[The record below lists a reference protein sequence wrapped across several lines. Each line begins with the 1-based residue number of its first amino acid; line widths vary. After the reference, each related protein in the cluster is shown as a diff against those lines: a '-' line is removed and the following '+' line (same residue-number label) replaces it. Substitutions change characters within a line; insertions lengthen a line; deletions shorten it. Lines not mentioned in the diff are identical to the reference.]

1 MHTVSLSNHINCT
14 MKKFIFSLFIFV
26 IFFGSIEL
34 FLRSID
40 FEGSSTADIVETAGF
55 HENAYVH
62 RRDRTL
68 GNWYLKTSDGYESN
82 PKLIERGFHREH
94 FLTNERRI
102 FSIGGSTT
110 YGSPFEHKEKGF
122 SGRLQKTLQ
131 NIRFINAGV
140 AGMDSAALPAMSTQL
155 SAIGGT
161 GVIMYT
167 GNNELRGALLRACS
181 TQNGL
186 PFQQLYVYRWLQ
198 DQYRQWSGIQ
208 YTYNQLAEH
217 QEDCM
222 QRALKQSINQHPTQK
237 GEGRSDPFYLEI
249 LQQFQNNIMLAITSF
264 GKKNMHVW
272 LIIPPINLNSPPQQS
287 RIDPT
292 LPEHERKTIHQ
303 LIQKKEWNG
312 VLQRDP
318 KHARANFSVGIDK
331 QDTKKLLLAAE
342 HDYASSRITPSLQNI
357 LVGICTNKEPHVTCI
372 DLRYLQN
379 DNIEQYFHDFCHP
392 TYEYGVDLIA
402 QSLLPHIQPHV
413 P

>member
-1 MHTVSLSNHINCT
+1 

-26 IFFGSIEL
+26 VFFGSIEL
-34 FLRSID
+34 YLRSID

-102 FSIGGSTT
+102 FSVGGSTT
-110 YGSPFEHKEKGF
+110 YGSPFEHTEKGF
-122 SGRLQKTLQ
+122 SERLQKKLP
-131 NIRFINAGV
+131 NMRFINAGV
-140 AGMDSAALPAMSTQL
+140 AGMDSSAFPAMSAQL
-155 SAIGGT
+155 STIGGT

-181 TQNGL
+181 TQKSHL
-186 PFQQLYVYRWLQ
+186 FQYFYVYRWLQ
-198 DQYRQWSGIQ
+198 DQYRQQSGIK
-208 YTYNQLAEH
+208 YTFNHLAEH
-217 QEDCM
+217 QEDCIK
-222 QRALKQSINQHPTQK
+222 RALKKRINQHPTKK
-237 GEGRSDPFYLEI
+237 GTGRSDPFYLEI
-249 LQQFQNNIMLAITSF
+249 LQQFHKNITHSITSF

-272 LIIPPINLNSPPQQS
+272 LIIPPINLHSPPQQS

-292 LPEHERKTIHQ
+292 LPEEERKAIHQ
-303 LIQKKEWNG
+303 LLQKKEWER
-312 VLQRDP
+312 VLKRDP
-318 KHARANFSVGIDK
+318 KHALANFSVGIAE
-331 QDTKKLLLAAE
+331 QDTQKLMIAAE
-342 HDYASSRITPSLQNI
+342 EDYASSRITPSLQNT
-357 LVGICTNKEPHVTCI
+357 LVDICVNKEPHVTCI